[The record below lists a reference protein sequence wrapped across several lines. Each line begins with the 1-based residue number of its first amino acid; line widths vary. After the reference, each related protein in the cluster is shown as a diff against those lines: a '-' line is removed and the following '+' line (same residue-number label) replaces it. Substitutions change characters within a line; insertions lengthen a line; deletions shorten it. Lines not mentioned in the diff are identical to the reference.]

1 MDALSGPTPIAK
13 NGQVTVPKQVL
24 ADLGWSAG
32 SMVMFRISDDDP
44 EVLTVVPVAVCLRRY
59 RRGEDAERM
68 LRMTSAKSVP
78 VDTSESAGT
87 GGEETGAAK

>member
-32 SMVMFRISDDDP
+32 NMVMFRISDDDP
-44 EVLTVVPVAVCLRRY
+44 EVLTVVPLDVCLRRY
-59 RRGEDAERM
+59 QRGEAAER
-68 LRMTSAKSVP
+68 LDRMTRADP
-78 VDTSESAGT
+78 ARPD
-87 GGEETGAAK
+87 ETGASARDAVERAD